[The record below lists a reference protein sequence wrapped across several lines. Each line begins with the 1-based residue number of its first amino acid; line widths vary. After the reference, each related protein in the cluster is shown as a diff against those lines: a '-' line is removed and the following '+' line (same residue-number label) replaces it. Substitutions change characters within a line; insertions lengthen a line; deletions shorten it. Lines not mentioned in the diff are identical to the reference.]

1 MSDINERAVIGNNM
15 PPFELSKQE
24 IDDLYEEA
32 KLWLD
37 GEKVETQEQADAINT
52 LKDKIKKAAKKAEE
66 NRKVEIKPHQDAA
79 DEVQARYNT
88 LIGKN
93 KSVTGLA
100 VKAEEACNA
109 ALKPYLIE
117 LDRQQR
123 EKSELARQEAEKLR
137 LEAMEAMRQ
146 RDAANL
152 EQREAAEKL
161 VADAKAAEEAAKKA
175 DNAKAHAK
183 GDGRATGLRTVWKA
197 VMTDQREAAAWV
209 WSERREELMKF
220 VQEQADKAVRSGVRS
235 IKGFDVREEKVL

>member
-1 MSDINERAVIGNNM
+1 MESMIGHNGG
-15 PPFELSKQE
+15 PSPFEESQTE
-24 IDDLYEEA
+24 IQDLYDEA
-32 KLWLD
+32 KQYLD
-37 GEKVETQEQADAINT
+37 GEKVETQAIADLINT
-52 LKDKIKKAAKKAEE
+52 LKDKIKKASKKAEE
-66 NRKVEIKPHQDAA
+66 NRKVEIKPHQEAA

-109 ALKPYLIE
+109 ALRPYLLE

-123 EKSELARQEAEKLR
+123 EKAELARQEADKLR
-137 LEAMEAMRQ
+137 LEAMEAMRH

-161 VADAKAAEEAAKKA
+161 LADAKAAEEAANKA

-183 GDGRATGLRTVWKA
+183 VEGRATGLRTVWKA
-197 VMTDQREAAAWV
+197 VMKDQREAAAWV
-209 WSERREELMKF
+209 WSERREELMQF

-235 IKGFDVREEKVL
+235 IKGFDVIDEKVL

>member
-1 MSDINERAVIGNNM
+1 MESMIGHNGG
-15 PPFELSKQE
+15 PSPFEESQTE
-24 IDDLYEEA
+24 ITDLYGEA
-32 KLWLD
+32 KLWMD
-37 GEKVETQEQADAINT
+37 GTPVETQEQADAINT

-109 ALKPYLIE
+109 ALRPYLLE

-123 EKSELARQEAEKLR
+123 EKAELARQEAEKLR

-152 EQREAAEKL
+152 EQREVAEKL
-161 VADAKAAEEAAKKA
+161 VADAKAAEEVAKKA

-183 GDGRATGLRTVWKA
+183 GYGRATGLRTVWKA
-197 VMTDQREAAAWV
+197 VMTNERDAAAWL
-209 WSERREELMKF
+209 WAERREELMQF
-220 VQEQADKAVRSGVRS
+220 VQEQADKAVRSGARS